1 MKNRKKSLISI
12 AIFTAVFIA
21 MLIIGIPF
29 LQADDLLK
37 PDYTTESHNYP
48 AVNDQN
54 IGNECWYGEHI
65 LFHFDVTFAPI
76 NYAVLNITADDV
88 DESDGEIDEVYFIEA
103 NGTEHNLGHL
113 IGDDK
118 ITATTT
124 FILDPSWIQAGTN
137 RVRVEPDIISQT
149 QWWAV
154 TIESAQLVTSEYNI
168 IRTMEMTCFI
178 AEITE
183 DNMFRLVFIY
193 PYRDNNWVRIYD
205 MSGNMVYEIDMP
217 YDNPIIIVDLPDG
230 MYTVKT
236 FHDQPE
242 PLQTFIIGKP

>member
-37 PDYTTESHNYP
+37 PDYTSESHNYT
-48 AVNDQN
+48 AINDQN
-54 IGNECWYGEHI
+54 MGNYCYYGAHI

-76 NYAVLNITADDV
+76 NYAVLNITATDV
-88 DESDGEIDEVYFIEA
+88 DEDAGEIDEVYFIDA
-103 NGTEHNLGHL
+103 NGTEHDLGHL
-113 IGDDK
+113 TGGDE
-118 ITATTT
+118 TTVT
-124 FILDPSWIQAGTN
+124 TSFILDSSWVQFGTS
-137 RVRVEPDIISQT
+137 RVRVEPDINT
-149 QWWAV
+149 QGDWGV
-154 TIESAQLVTSEYNI
+154 TVESAQLVTSEYNI
-168 IRTMEMTCFI
+168 IRTREMTCFL

-230 MYTVKT
+230 MYTVMT

-242 PLQTFIIGKP
+242 PLQTFVIGKP

>member
-37 PDYTTESHNYP
+37 PDYTSKSHDYT
-48 AVNDQN
+48 AINDQN
-54 IGNECWYGEHI
+54 MGNYCYYGTHI

-76 NYAVLNITADDV
+76 NYAVLNIPAYDV
-88 DESDGEIDEVYFIEA
+88 DESDGEVDEVYFIEA
-103 NGTEHNLGHL
+103 NGTEHYLGHL
-113 IGDDK
+113 TGTDD
-118 ITATTT
+118 AVVTTS
-124 FILDPSWIQAGTN
+124 FILDPAWVQVGTS
-137 RVRVEPDIISQT
+137 RVRIEPDIAQEE
-149 QWWAV
+149 WAV
-154 TIESAQLVTSEYNI
+154 GIESAQLVTSEYNI
-168 IRTMEMTCFI
+168 IRTREMTCFL

-193 PYRDNNWVRIYD
+193 PYGDNNWVRIYD
-205 MSGNMVYEIDMP
+205 MGGNMVYEVDMP

-230 MYTVKT
+230 TYTVKT

-242 PLQTFIIGKP
+242 PLQTFVIGKP

>member
-37 PDYTTESHNYP
+37 PDYTSESHNYT
-48 AVNDQN
+48 AINDQN
-54 IGNECWYGEHI
+54 MGNYCYYGAHI

-76 NYAVLNITADDV
+76 NYAVLNITATDV
-88 DESDGEIDEVYFIEA
+88 DEDAGEIDEVYFIDA
-103 NGTEHNLGHL
+103 NGTEHDLGHL
-113 IGDDK
+113 TGTDGTT
-118 ITATTT
+118 ITTS
-124 FILDPSWIQAGTN
+124 FILDPSWVQVGTS
-137 RVRVEPDIISQT
+137 RVRVEPDIAQGV
-149 QWWAV
+149 WAV
-154 TIESAQLVTSEYNI
+154 GIESAQLVTSEYNI
-168 IRTMEMTCFI
+168 IRTREITCFL

-183 DNMFRLVFIY
+183 DNMFRLAFIY

-205 MSGNMVYEIDMP
+205 MGGNMVYEVDMP
-217 YDNPIIIVDLPDG
+217 YDNPIIIVVLPDG

-242 PLQTFIIGKP
+242 PLQTFVIGKP